1 MKFSRS
7 LFASLLAIPLSFLAT
22 SAYATPVTGQ
32 ANIAG
37 NVTVQGGPDGGV
49 MFAPNFTNTS
59 GAMETGDFAGLTGGI
74 IQSLPG
80 SPVTGLLATPITNFV
95 RFTTGLATPVSFD
108 LTYIAPGVGNSTSC
122 LSSMPGSECTPT
134 GSPFTLFQLT
144 SNTVIASLQLNG
156 VSYIGDSASGSSP
169 TTSIF
174 STQTAINGTLP
185 EIYGIL
191 ASGGAVSGVTYSASF
206 VATAPPS
213 VPEPASMM
221 LMGLGLV
228 GAGLVARRK
237 ALKN

>member
-1 MKFSRS
+1 MKLTRS
-7 LFASLLAIPLSFLAT
+7 LFAGLLAIPLSFLAI
-22 SAYATPVTGQ
+22 SAQAATVSGE

-37 NVTVQGGPDGGV
+37 NVTVFDGTIQ
-49 MFAPNFTNTS
+49 FAPTFTNTA
-59 GAMETGDFAGLTGGI
+59 GATESGDFAGLTGGT
-74 IQSLPG
+74 IQSLSG
-80 SPVTGLLATPITNFV
+80 GPVTGTLMNPVTDFV
-95 RFTTGLATPVSFD
+95 TFSGGVANTVHFD
-108 LTYIAPGVGNSTSC
+108 LTYIAPGVGTLAGC
-122 LSSMPGSECTPT
+122 SSAAPGSECTPA

-156 VSYIGDSASGSSP
+156 ISYTGSASTGSSP

-185 EIYGIL
+185 EIYGLL

-206 VATAPPS
+206 VATAAPS

-237 ALKN
+237 IQG